1 MKRRL
6 IEILVLLIVFIAGM
20 WVYNYWQTHFAA
32 QFTESKRKILYW
44 VAPMN
49 PSYRRDKPGKSPMGM
64 DLVPVYADQSNQDKN
79 VVKISPAV
87 ENNLGVETAIVERK
101 SLARIINTVGYV
113 TVDENNIERIHTY
126 TDGWIKEQTV
136 KTTGELVK
144 EGQLLMTLYSPT
156 LNNAQE
162 ELLIAL
168 KNNNRALIEAGKK
181 KLLTLGM
188 ANSQIN
194 QLISSRKMMDRVK
207 IFASQSGIVSKLN
220 VREGQ
225 YVKPDTELLS
235 IEDLSQ
241 IWVIAEVFEYQSE
254 WIKNNQ
260 PALATLPYLPSKIW
274 QGVVDYVY
282 PRLDPK
288 THTLR
293 VRLTFPNPDL
303 TLKPNMYANVKI
315 ISKTIKD
322 ALAIPK
328 QALIRT
334 GEQDR
339 VILALGKGR
348 FKAQPVKIGIES
360 GDYYQI
366 LSGLKAGNKVVTSAQ
381 FLIDSES
388 NIKAAASRLEGGDSR
403 KAEPAKAVKTE
414 HIGMGTVKT
423 IDKQKHKIT
432 IHHQPI
438 PSLGMKEMTMNLPV
452 SDKVSLEGAKPGD
465 SIHFIMIKHQNDY
478 LVTKIHIMNPKSH
491 KKRDEQ

>member
-1 MKRRL
+1 MKRRF
-6 IEILVLLIVFIAGM
+6 IEILALIIVFITGM
-20 WVYNYWQTHFAA
+20 SVYHLWQTYFAKISA
-32 QFTESKRKILYW
+32 ESKRKILYW
-44 VAPMN
+44 VAPMD

-64 DLVPVYADQSNQDKN
+64 DLVPVYADQGPQDKN
-79 VVKISPAV
+79 AVTISPAV
-87 ENNLGVETAIVERK
+87 ENNLGVETAIVQK
-101 SLARIINTVGYV
+101 KNLARIINTVGYV
-113 TVDENNIERIHTY
+113 AVDENNIERIHTF
-126 TDGWIKEQTV
+126 TDGWIKEQFV

-168 KNNNRALIEAGKK
+168 KNNNKALIEAGKK

-194 QLISSRKMMDRVK
+194 QLMSSRKLMDRVK
-207 IFASQSGIVSKLN
+207 IFTTQSGIVSKIN

-241 IWVIAEVFEYQSE
+241 IWIIAEVFEYQSE

-260 PALATLPYLPSKIW
+260 PALAILPYLPTKVW
-274 QGVVDYVY
+274 QGIVDYVY

-315 ISKTIKD
+315 ISKTIKN
-322 ALAIPK
+322 ALAIPR
-328 QALIRT
+328 QSLIRT
-334 GEQDR
+334 GDEDR
-339 VILALGKGR
+339 VILALGQGR
-348 FKAQPVKIGIES
+348 FKAQPVKVGIES
-360 GDYYQI
+360 GDDYQI
-366 LSGLKAGNKVVTSAQ
+366 LSGLKAGDKVVTSAQ

-388 NIKAAASRLEGGDSR
+388 NIKAATSRLQSVQTKQSKSE
-403 KAEPAKAVKTE
+403 KLIQQE
-414 HIGMGTVKT
+414 HVGMGTIKEV
-423 IDKQKHKIT
+423 DHQNHKII

-438 PSLGMKEMTMNLPV
+438 PSLGMDEMTMTLPV
-452 SDKVSLEGAKPGD
+452 ADKVSIQSAKPGD
-465 SIHFIMIKHQNDY
+465 SIHFIMIKQGNTY
-478 LVTKIHIMNPKSH
+478 LVTKIHIMNHQSH
-491 KKRDEQ
+491 QHKDGK